1 MNNTKFFLG
10 KPQDFKKLCLIYPPT
25 VLDATNDSFFLF
37 YKLLTLSQEELGD
50 ELVKKSGDSKD
61 LLTPLEFLL
70 NNCFHNKEF
79 ELNTKMAFQL
89 FTHEKVSF
97 LYEEKAVIFENE
109 DKTLKSLRALDE
121 QNYFDF
127 QNAIRASIGE
137 KPIEPP
143 RENENPRIRMMR
155 AKARYRD
162 RVKAKQQEKNGLTL
176 TTILASIC
184 CMGIGLN
191 PLNIGELSYA
201 AVRILMPMYQGKEKY
216 QLDIDS
222 LLAGADSK
230 KIHPIYWIKNQE

>member
-37 YKLLTLSQEELGD
+37 YKLLTLSQEELED

-70 NNCFHNKEF
+70 NNCFHNKDF

-97 LYEEKAVIFENE
+97 LYEEKAIIFENE

-121 QNYFDF
+121 
-127 QNAIRASIGE
+127 
-137 KPIEPP
+137 
-143 RENENPRIRMMR
+143 
-155 AKARYRD
+155 
-162 RVKAKQQEKNGLTL
+162 
-176 TTILASIC
+176 
-184 CMGIGLN
+184 
-191 PLNIGELSYA
+191 
-201 AVRILMPMYQGKEKY
+201 
-216 QLDIDS
+216 
-222 LLAGADSK
+222 
-230 KIHPIYWIKNQE
+230 